1 MTAHGLPDS
10 AVRDIHRVLARFP
23 AVEQATLYGSRALGR
38 QRPGSDIDLILAG
51 DSLDALTLAALED
64 ALDEL
69 LLPWRFDLSVQAQ
82 LRSPALQEH
91 IARVG
96 QLFYRRNGA
105 GLAAD

>member
-23 AVEQATLYGSRALGR
+23 AVEQATLYLA
-38 QRPGSDIDLILAG
+38 LAG
-51 DSLDALTLAALED
+51 NSLDALTLAALED